1 MAWVVLLPLVATI
14 DLNKLN
20 LANRY
25 HDDDDRDDDH
35 DHHDYNDDD
44 FGHDVYDIESDD
56 YFDELCCYPIK
67 MMTMMITINVKTM
80 IL

>member
-1 MAWVVLLPLVATI
+1 MICRMTWVAWVVLLPLVATI

-25 HDDDDRDDDH
+25 HDADDH
-35 DHHDYNDDD
+35 DENEDD
-44 FGHDVYDIESDD
+44 FGHDVYDIESDG

-67 MMTMMITINVKTM
+67 MMTMMITINVRTM